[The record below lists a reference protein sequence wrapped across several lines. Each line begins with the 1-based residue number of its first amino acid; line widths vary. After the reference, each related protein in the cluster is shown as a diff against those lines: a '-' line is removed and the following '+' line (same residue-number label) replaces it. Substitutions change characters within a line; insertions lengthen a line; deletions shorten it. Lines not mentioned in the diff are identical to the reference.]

1 MAAAFLALLSLEF
14 AVVVVMLLL
23 ALITAHTVPLLL
35 PICKEVSGGGEGG
48 SWVKE
53 RTALPD
59 DNRSGG

>member
-48 SWVKE
+48 SWAKV

>member
-14 AVVVVMLLL
+14 AVVVGLLL

-48 SWVKE
+48 SWAKE